1 VLRQPWQ
8 TRGEVYMTV
17 VAHRGGASGG
27 MESPS
32 AHFAFLIVVGITP
45 MTKSQNLPVSLTV
58 SRARLLSGTV
68 WTDGVFGSLHFRGI
82 EIHLIK

>member
-32 AHFAFLIVVGITP
+32 AHFAFLIVVGII
-45 MTKSQNLPVSLTV
+45 LTLLKHRFRV
-58 SRARLLSGTV
+58 LYVVRLVRSM
-68 WTDGVFGSLHFRGI
+68 
-82 EIHLIK
+82 